1 MSVIKRQ
8 KVWGVVWGTYLLCYA
23 FRVFEYFVLRTDQ
36 TLVGEAIVHKLMG
49 IGIFVVCVCLDT
61 ISLLSEVKSINALLE
76 GEGQSKN
83 ISL

>member
-1 MSVIKRQ
+1 MSDRKRQ
-8 KVWGVVWGTYLLCYA
+8 KVWNVVWGTYLLCYA
-23 FRVFEYFVLRTDQ
+23 FRILEYFVLRTDQ

-61 ISLLSEVKSINALLE
+61 ISLLSDVKSINVLLE